1 MTLREFIIKES
12 CDHKCCAKDFDDE
25 KLEKDDEFEEKESK
39 EKDSEDDNEEKEDDE
54 EVEEM
59 SISELKEKISKM
71 EKDIEDRDNIIMKN
85 NEELEA
91 LREFK
96 KGIDEQE
103 KAKVVNGLMEEVE
116 KFLDPE
122 MMKSLRD
129 EGMKCELCDMDAWS
143 NKVKAMSFSAISK
156 SKKKSS
162 DIWSFSA
169 PINNQKEKK
178 SNSVWDRI

>member
-1 MTLREFIIKES
+1 
-12 CDHKCCAKDFDDE
+12 
-25 KLEKDDEFEEKESK
+25 
-39 EKDSEDDNEEKEDDE
+39 
-54 EVEEM
+54 
-59 SISELKEKISKM
+59 
-71 EKDIEDRDNIIMKN
+71 MKN
-85 NEELEA
+85 NKELET

-103 KAKVVNGLMEEVE
+103 KAKVVNSLMEEVE

-156 SKKKSS
+156 SKKKNS

-169 PINNQKEKK
+169 PISNQKEKK

>member
-1 MTLREFIIKES
+1 MIEADLGRIIT
-12 CDHKCCAKDFDDE
+12 
-25 KLEKDDEFEEKESK
+25 SK
-39 EKDSEDDNEEKEDDE
+39 KYTAGT
-54 EVEEM
+54 VY
-59 SISELKEKISKM
+59 ISDLTNNM
-71 EKDIEDRDNIIMKN
+71 WAVTVLDRDNIIMKN
-85 NEELEA
+85 NEELET

-103 KAKVVNGLMEEVE
+103 KAKVVNSLMEEVE

-156 SKKKSS
+156 SKKKNS

-169 PINNQKEKK
+169 PINNQKNNK

>member
-1 MTLREFIIKES
+1 MY
-12 CDHKCCAKDFDDE
+12 
-25 KLEKDDEFEEKESK
+25 
-39 EKDSEDDNEEKEDDE
+39 
-54 EVEEM
+54 
-59 SISELKEKISKM
+59 ISELQEKISKL

-85 NEELEA
+85 NEELET

-103 KAKVVNGLMEEVE
+103 KAKVVNSLMEEVE

-156 SKKKSS
+156 SKKKNS